1 MEKTFSVYDVKIDFF
16 DQAESNFRQ
25 VVIVLDDIK
34 GMFIRKVSET
44 EDYYVVITSYGYVI
58 VNEKDWFD
66 IKNILLILNSNLR
79 AVVD

>member
-1 MEKTFSVYDVKIDFF
+1 MKKTFTVYDVKIDFF
-16 DQAESNFRQ
+16 DQAQSNFRQ

-44 EDYYVVITSYGYVI
+44 EDYYVVITGYGYVI

-66 IKNILLILNSNLR
+66 IKNVLNGIGEAN
-79 AVVD
+79 DY

>member
-1 MEKTFSVYDVKIDFF
+1 MKKTFTVYNVKIDFF
-16 DQAESNFRQ
+16 DQAQSNFKQ
-25 VVIVLDDIK
+25 VVIVIDDIK
-34 GMFIRKVSET
+34 GMFIRKVSDI